1 MSESVEITILG
12 CGTSTGVPLLQC
24 RCLVC
29 TSRNR
34 KNRRLR
40 ASAWLKTRGK
50 SFLIDTSSD
59 LREQALRENIDRVD
73 AILYTHPHADH
84 VSGIDDV
91 RSFNYL
97 QKSSIPAYGNSW
109 TERELVSRYPY
120 IFRPQG
126 QAEGGGIPQLEFHL
140 IADGT
145 ESVDIQGVNIQTL
158 TLKHGSQDVLAFR
171 VENVAYLTD
180 CNYVSDEAIA
190 RLQGLDVLILD
201 CLRLERHGTHF
212 HLEDSL
218 KLITQVKPRKTV
230 LTHLGHDFEY
240 GEWTKRGPNA
250 KLPRNVTLAYDGM
263 RIQVAGN
270 DSSTHTPGATR

>member
-1 MSESVEITILG
+1 MSEPVEITILG
-12 CGTSTGVPLLQC
+12 CGTSTGVPMLQC
-24 RCLVC
+24 RCPVC

-50 SFLIDTSSD
+50 SFLIDTSTD

-73 AILYTHPHADH
+73 AILYTHPHSDH

-109 TERELVSRYPY
+109 TERELTSRYPY
-120 IFRPQG
+120 IFNPQG
-126 QAEGGGIPQLEFHL
+126 PSEGGGVPQIQFHL
-140 IADGT
+140 IPDGT
-145 ESVDIQGVNIQTL
+145 TSIEVEGVTIETL

-180 CNYVSDEAIA
+180 CNFIPDEAVA
-190 RLQGLDVLILD
+190 RLQGLDILILD

-212 HLEDSL
+212 NLEESL
-218 KLITQVKPRKTV
+218 HFIPRVNPRKTI

-240 GEWTKRGPNA
+240 GEWTKRGPGA
-250 KLPRNVTLAYDGM
+250 KLPKNVTLAYDGM
-263 RIQVAGN
+263 HVRVSAN
-270 DSSTHTPGATR
+270 HSSNPSGAPR